1 MIVRLLVH
9 NHSVIVKNLKLVNCE
24 MVDTDLCFEKSQVEA
39 TINSSVVSIK
49 NPLEGKIVV
58 PAVGKIIM
66 DDENAHGE
74 IIVQN

>member
-1 MIVRLLVH
+1 
-9 NHSVIVKNLKLVNCE
+9 
-24 MVDTDLCFEKSQVEA
+24 MVDTDLCFEKLQVEA